1 MRPNKC
7 CERDYAYCS
16 SSDREKIKIIRLQL
30 LASKIKFQ
38 VILLRKANWNSV
50 VSPIDPSQ
58 RHIAISNKWRYIEQ
72 EKRIIFQRLLP
83 DWLFPIIE
91 FFPLCVKYVIK
102 CRLFTGEWRA
112 MERSIIWQNGIC
124 WVEYSSG
131 AWKIAQCSCSAMI
144 GYVLNGLWTLF
155 SWYVMLCK
163 LFDV

>member
-83 DWLFPIIE
+83 DWFFCLSE
-91 FFPLCVKYVIK
+91 FCPLCVKYVIK

-131 AWKIAQCSCSAMI
+131 ARKIAQCSCSAMI

-155 SWYVMLCK
+155 SWHVMLCK

>member
-16 SSDREKIKIIRLQL
+16 SSDREKIKIIRPQL

-83 DWLFPIIE
+83 DWLLPIWILPTVCE
-91 FFPLCVKYVIK
+91 IRDK
-102 CRLFTGEWRA
+102 CRLLTGEWRA

-131 AWKIAQCSCSAMI
+131 AWKIAQCSCSTMI

-155 SWYVMLCK
+155 SWYVMLC
-163 LFDV
+163 

>member
-16 SSDREKIKIIRLQL
+16 SSDREKIKIIRPQL

-83 DWLFPIIE
+83 DWFFCLSE
-91 FFPLCVKYVIK
+91 FCPLCVKYVIK

>member
-1 MRPNKC
+1 MSCWERARCVMRPNKC

-83 DWLFPIIE
+83 DWLLPIWILPTVCE
-91 FFPLCVKYVIK
+91 IRDKMQVIYRGMTSDGAEYNLAKWNLLGGIQFRRVKNCPV
-102 CRLFTGEWRA
+102 F
-112 MERSIIWQNGIC
+112 M
-124 WVEYSSG
+124 
-131 AWKIAQCSCSAMI
+131 
-144 GYVLNGLWTLF
+144 
-155 SWYVMLCK
+155 
-163 LFDV
+163 

>member
-83 DWLFPIIE
+83 DWFFCLSE
-91 FFPLCVKYVIK
+91 FCPLCVKYVIK